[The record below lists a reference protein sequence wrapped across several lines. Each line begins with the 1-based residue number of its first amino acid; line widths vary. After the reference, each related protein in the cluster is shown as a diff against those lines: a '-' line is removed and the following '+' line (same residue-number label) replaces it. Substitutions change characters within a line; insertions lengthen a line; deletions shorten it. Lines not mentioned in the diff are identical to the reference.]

1 MSYTAPD
8 IGLLSAHD
16 YNKIRTSFDAFK
28 ISQQPASRQPGYD
41 DNSGGRFFR
50 SQWDR
55 AAGEARSLREDYK
68 SGGSY
73 GIEDEYRYLVGETDF
88 RPTVMYSVASTADDG
103 GNDGPTQGTS
113 SRPTGFNPTYLPTD
127 GSRAYEGIA
136 GGVDIFTESI
146 GPDGT
151 NYGVGFGPGDLR
163 RAREEGYTDT
173 AIKEFLEQKYGGF
186 AIADPI
192 KAELGIGQ
200 AAAGGGGTTTDPA
213 GSDGDSIASMLAAQ
227 IAQMQ
232 SSFMQSMQQQTQH
245 FQQMQA
251 AQQERMAA
259 LQQQMMQA
267 QVANRPREQVS
278 GVKTAVGESGT
289 PMQIARRGVTGAFNR
304 RGMRI
309 SNINV

>member
-1 MSYTAPD
+1 MSEYKAPD
-8 IGLLSAHD
+8 IGLLSPHD

-28 ISQQPASRQPGYD
+28 ITQQPANQQPGYATHWSD
-41 DNSGGRFFR
+41 RHFR
-50 SQWDR
+50 SHWDR
-55 AAGEARSLREDYK
+55 AAREARSLREDYK
-68 SGGSY
+68 SGDSY
-73 GIEDEYRYLVGETDF
+73 GIEDEYRYLIGETDF
-88 RPTVMYSVASTADDG
+88 RPTVMFSEASPTEES
-103 GNDGPTQGTS
+103 NDGPTMGTS
-113 SRPTGFNPTYLPTD
+113 SRPTGFNPTYLPSD
-127 GSRAYEGIA
+127 GSRAYEGMA
-136 GGVDIFTESI
+136 GGIDIFTESI

-163 RAREEGYTDT
+163 RAREEGYTDV

-200 AAAGGGGTTTDPA
+200 AAADGGGTTTDSA

-245 FQQMQA
+245 FQQMQT

>member
-1 MSYTAPD
+1 
-8 IGLLSAHD
+8 
-16 YNKIRTSFDAFK
+16 
-28 ISQQPASRQPGYD
+28 
-41 DNSGGRFFR
+41 
-50 SQWDR
+50 
-55 AAGEARSLREDYK
+55 
-68 SGGSY
+68 
-73 GIEDEYRYLVGETDF
+73 
-88 RPTVMYSVASTADDG
+88 
-103 GNDGPTQGTS
+103 
-113 SRPTGFNPTYLPTD
+113 PTGFNPTYLPSD

-200 AAAGGGGTTTDPA
+200 AAAGGGGTTTTDPA

>member
-8 IGLLSAHD
+8 IGLLSPHD

-28 ISQQPASRQPGYD
+28 ITQQPANRQPGYED
-41 DNSGGRFFR
+41 RSDRHFR
-50 SQWDR
+50 TQWDI
-55 AAGEARSLREDYK
+55 AARKARSLREDYK
-68 SGGSY
+68 SGDSY
-73 GIEDEYRYLVGETDF
+73 GIEDEYRYLIGETDF
-88 RPTVMYSVASTADDG
+88 RPTVMFSEASPTEES
-103 GNDGPTQGTS
+103 NDGPTMGTS
-113 SRPTGFNPTYLPTD
+113 SRPTGFNPTYLPSD
-127 GSRAYEGIA
+127 GSRAYEGMA
-136 GGVDIFTESI
+136 GGIDIFTESI

-163 RAREEGYTDT
+163 RAREEGYTDV

-200 AAAGGGGTTTDPA
+200 AAADGGGTTTDSA

-245 FQQMQA
+245 FQQMQT

>member
-16 YNKIRTSFDAFK
+16 YNKIRTSFDAFNRLK
-28 ISQQPASRQPGYD
+28 IKLPF
-41 DNSGGRFFR
+41 SGESKHNPNHARTRELGIAK
-50 SQWDR
+50 
-55 AAGEARSLREDYK
+55 AAREDYK
-68 SGGSY
+68 QGDY

-88 RPTVMYSVASTADDG
+88 RPTAMARDEPVEDN
-103 GNDGPTQGTS
+103 NDGPTQGTS

-146 GPDGT
+146 GSDGT

-200 AAAGGGGTTTDPA
+200 AAAGGGGTTTTDPA

-259 LQQQMMQA
+259 LQQQMVQA

>member
-1 MSYTAPD
+1 MSYTAPE

-28 ISQQPASRQPGYD
+28 ISQQPANQQPGYD
-41 DNSGGRFFR
+41 PFSRTFR

-55 AAGEARSLREDYK
+55 AAAEAKSARKPYK

-88 RPTVMYSVASTADDG
+88 RPTVMYSEASTADDG

-200 AAAGGGGTTTDPA
+200 AAAGGGGTTTTDPA

>member
-28 ISQQPASRQPGYD
+28 ISQQPANQAPGYD
-41 DNSGGRFFR
+41 PSSRTFR

-55 AAGEARSLREDYK
+55 ASAEAKSARKPYK

-88 RPTVMYSVASTADDG
+88 RPTVMYSEASTADDG

-113 SRPTGFNPTYLPTD
+113 SRPVGFNPTYLPSD

-146 GPDGT
+146 GTDGT
-151 NYGVGFGPGDLR
+151 NYGVGFGGGDLR

-200 AAAGGGGTTTDPA
+200 AAAGGGGTTTTDPA

-245 FQQMQA
+245 FQQMQT

>member
-1 MSYTAPD
+1 MSYTAPE

-28 ISQQPASRQPGYD
+28 ISQQPANQQPGYD
-41 DNSGGRFFR
+41 PSSRTFR

-55 AAGEARSLREDYK
+55 AAAEAKSARKPYK

-88 RPTVMYSVASTADDG
+88 RPTVMYSEASTADDG